1 MTDEEVIERI
11 RLLLGGISEE
21 ELPDAVIQMFLYKWE
36 VSMDVANHPERWP
49 LVIYNTVL
57 DCVRWLIF
65 QEVQSG
71 ASSVTERLEKIG
83 DETISVKGG
92 STFQSWQDMLD
103 WLLANPEYID
113 PSLAFNAS
121 LVIIGG
127 VRKDEFFRVKNSP
140 NSYNGFMEQG
150 VYPTK
155 AIPLQSR
162 WGNTCGRRI
171 SPWQVR

>member
-1 MTDEEVIERI
+1 MTEQEIIERI
-11 RLLLGGISEE
+11 RLILGGISEE
-21 ELPDAVIQMFLYKWE
+21 DLPDAVIQMFLQKWE
-36 VSMDVANHPERWP
+36 LVLDVENHPERWP

-57 DCVRWLIF
+57 DCVRWLIL

-83 DETISVKGG
+83 DETISIKGG
-92 STFQSWQDMLD
+92 STFKSWQDMLD

-121 LVIIGG
+121 LIIIGG
-127 VRKDEFFRVKNSP
+127 VRQDEYHRVKCNP

-150 VYPTK
+150 VYATP
-155 AIPLQSR
+155 AIPTRSDT
-162 WGNTCGRRI
+162 GIARRRV